1 MKRSTGYV
9 FTTLS
14 LAFHSS
20 LTPASCIQ
28 TIDTSWSISAG
39 EATDPAKRLVWKRC
53 AVGMEWNQ
61 RSGRCTGNPLGL
73 SHDEAKKAAKR
84 TGPGWRLPTAEELG
98 SLRRR
103 TCSGPKIDA
112 RVFPAVAASDVGEGA
127 NFWSATAAE
136 IPGTLY
142 YVNFTDGSYDFHSA
156 GFSLSIFLVKNL

>member
-1 MKRSTGYV
+1 MKRNIGLV
-9 FTTLS
+9 CTTLP
-14 LAFHSS
+14 LALHSV
-20 LTPASCIQ
+20 LTSASCVQ
-28 TIDTSWSISAG
+28 ATDSSWSINAS
-39 EATDPAKRLVWKRC
+39 EATDPGKRLVWKRC
-53 AVGMEWNQ
+53 AVGMEWDQ

-112 RVFPAVAASDVGEGA
+112 KVFPAVAASDFGEGA

-142 YVNFTDGSYDFHSA
+142 YVNFTDGAYDFHSA
-156 GFSLSIFLVKNL
+156 GFSLSVFLVKNL